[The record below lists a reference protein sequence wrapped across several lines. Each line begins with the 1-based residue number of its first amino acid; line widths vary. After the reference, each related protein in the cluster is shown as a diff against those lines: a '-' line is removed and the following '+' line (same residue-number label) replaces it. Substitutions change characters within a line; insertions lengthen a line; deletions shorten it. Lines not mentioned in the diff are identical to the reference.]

1 MSTTTLT
8 RGSTD
13 VDRTLSRDDLFEVL
27 SNRRRRYVL
36 HYLCRR
42 DGEAVEL
49 SDLVTQVAAW
59 ENGTDPEQLSYDDRK
74 SVHISLYQHHVP
86 KMDEAGVVEYDQRS
100 GVVELRVD
108 PAEIAGFLRTFER
121 SGVPWE
127 LYFPA
132 LSAVVAPLV
141 LLGALDAIPGPV
153 PGVAWAGVAAVAV
166 VVSSLAFLYDTRS
179 RSSIDSDAPPPE
191 LHGE

>member
-1 MSTTTLT
+1 MSTTALT
-8 RGSTD
+8 RGSGE
-13 VDRTLSRDDLFEVL
+13 VERSLSRDDLFEVL

-42 DGEAVEL
+42 EEESVEL

-86 KMDEAGVVEYDQRS
+86 KMDEAGVVDYDQRG

-108 PAEIAGFLRTFER
+108 PDEIAGFLRTFER
-121 SGVPWE
+121 TGIRWE

-132 LSAVVAPLV
+132 LSAVVAPV
-141 LLGALDAIPGPV
+141 ILLAAADAVPGPV
-153 PGVAWAGVAAVAV
+153 PGVAWASLAVAAVVA
-166 VVSSLAFLYDTRS
+166 SSLAFLYDVRS
-179 RSSIDSDAPPPE
+179 RSAIEPDAPPPE
-191 LHGE
+191 LDGE